1 MSSKSSFDSDRLRLT
16 NKWKISQIIGVV
28 MNYEEEMNW
37 MDSTVEQK
45 ALDWLQEKNLSRPPN
60 SPLPRAFDA
69 ASNTVRRMLISLS

>member
-1 MSSKSSFDSDRLRLT
+1 
-16 NKWKISQIIGVV
+16 

-69 ASNTVRRMLISLS
+69 ASNTVRRMLISLSWWFYSTRTIEICTHAISYK

>member
-1 MSSKSSFDSDRLRLT
+1 
-16 NKWKISQIIGVV
+16 